1 MKSFID
7 KIKLFH
13 NLYIK
18 NKSFIKRKSYS
29 QDGEDLIINEKFKNI
44 KKGIYIDVGC
54 YHPLEISNTALLH
67 HRGWSGINVDISK
80 FSIKLFNFYRPND
93 LNLNFAVS
101 NKNKI
106 IEFYSQKSL
115 SKITTIK
122 KRISR
127 NIFQGKIKKTK
138 IVSKTLTKILDE
150 SKYKDK
156 TIHFLNIDAEGS
168 DFDVLKSL
176 NFKKYKP
183 KMICIEIFP
192 KHGDFSKFNLKN
204 NKIYKFLIK
213 KKYKIKWSGYFSHI
227 FMV

>member
-1 MKSFID
+1 MKNFIEN
-7 KIKLFH
+7 IKLLH

-18 NKSFIKRKSYS
+18 NRAFIKRKSYS
-29 QDGEDLIINEKFKNI
+29 QDGEDLIINQKLKNI
-44 KKGIYIDVGC
+44 KKGTYVDIGC
-54 YHPLEISNTALLH
+54 YHPLEINNTALLH
-67 HRGWSGINVDISK
+67 QRGWSGINIDISK
-80 FSIKLFNFYRPND
+80 LSIKLFNFHRPND
-93 LNLNFAVS
+93 LNLNIAVS

-106 IEFYSQKSL
+106 SEIYWQKSL

-122 KRISR
+122 KKISK

-138 IVSKTLTKILDE
+138 ITSKTLTKILDE
-150 SKYKDK
+150 SKYKNK

-192 KHGDFSKFNLKN
+192 KNGDFSKFNLKN
-204 NKIYKFLIK
+204 TKIYKFLVK
-213 KKYKIKWSGYFSHI
+213 KKYKIQWSGYFSHI
-227 FMV
+227 FMI